1 MSTKKVIQEMDAT
14 SKKIFTII
22 DDITGNIDKAK
33 QNILY
38 VGEDTITIN
47 TLLKEHLKDMVEL
60 NKNIE
65 LLSKYEVE
73 CI

>member
-1 MSTKKVIQEMDAT
+1 MNYL
-14 SKKIFTII
+14 KILTII

-47 TLLKEHLKDMVEL
+47 TLLKYK
-60 NKNIE
+60 
-65 LLSKYEVE
+65 
-73 CI
+73 